1 MGSQVFTAVCEILTN
16 ETDAIEVGP
25 HCELFI
31 LDLRFL
37 CRCTLLC
44 QCLVVQC
51 KGKNN
56 VTSDFACVKLAVKAS
71 EFDSVVPV
79 EKAVQVKE
87 MVSA

>member
-56 VTSDFACVKLAVKAS
+56 VASNLACVKFAVETSKLYRVIS
-71 EFDSVVPV
+71 V